1 MTPRTR
7 VRRRAPDSRRVAAAC
22 VRSLR
27 GMLAEGVFA
36 LALAAFCGALMVIVF
51 LAGG

>member
-1 MTPRTR
+1 MTRRTR
-7 VRRRAPDSRRVAAAC
+7 LHRRAPAPRQVAAAC
-22 VRSLR
+22 IRSLH